1 MQNYIGMRVN
11 AVTVNWQTVPFLLK
25 IIYPCP
31 KDLTAG
37 NMSTILKVRSII
49 GFGYP
54 QHFSRMFKK
63 LDGVTPSEYCQR
75 VRI

>member
-1 MQNYIGMRVN
+1 
-11 AVTVNWQTVPFLLK
+11 
-25 IIYPCP
+25 
-31 KDLTAG
+31 
-37 NMSTILKVRSII
+37 MSTILKVRSII

-75 VRI
+75 LRT